1 MMMDEEADDV
11 ELNAGD
17 VVIQRGTNHAWSNCN
32 DRPCH
37 IMFVLIDGK
46 DGTAA

>member
-17 VVIQRGTNHAWSNCN
+17 VVIQRGTNHAWSNCT